1 MRDIVKNF
9 FVVLVPAGPLIGQY
23 GRVSEWSTFDIGEPV
38 SLKDFFTTMEDI
50 DQSDNCTFVLGQ
62 HPAIIPFWLTGIAV
76 STTSF
81 LCQIGFFFF
90 YPPCRKYDE
99 KTLCMLSFARTMNS
113 ITELCIISGIFKKK
127 VFDIILV
134 IYFYWDFVLVCWMF
148 VFSKNLYDKV
158 VAVFNVT
165 QYSLTKVSII
175 IYTFSI
181 VPALPC
187 CLIGYMG
194 FNLFQIY
201 YKTYAC
207 TKFILLITN
216 SYIFVRIF
224 HVTFKN
230 RGNHTRNVTHIV
242 KAAIVSFILLCMT
255 SLQTFVVDVYALIG
269 HRGCLVTLSFCVIN
283 SFQTLA
289 MTIIFAVL
297 ISSKIRKSSRVTV
310 AMNTIKNSSV
320 ATSCS

>member
-1 MRDIVKNF
+1 MSLSRELVK
-9 FVVLVPAGPLIGQY
+9 
-23 GRVSEWSTFDIGEPV
+23 
-38 SLKDFFTTMEDI
+38 TMEDT
-50 DQSDNCTFVLGQ
+50 DPSDNCTLVLEQ
-62 HPAIIPFWLTGIAV
+62 HPAITPVWLTGIAV

-81 LCQIGFFFF
+81 LCQIGFFLF

-113 ITELCIISGIFKKK
+113 ITELCIVSGAFKKNAY
-127 VFDIILV
+127 DIILV
-134 IYFYWDFVLVCWMF
+134 SYFYWDFVLVCWMF

-158 VAVFNVT
+158 VAVFNVS
-165 QYSLTKVSII
+165 QYSLTKVSIF
-175 IYTFSI
+175 IYAFSML
-181 VPALPC
+181 PALPC
-187 CLIGYMG
+187 CLIGYMD
-194 FNLFQIY
+194 FKIFQIY
-201 YKTYAC
+201 YKAYAC
-207 TKFILLITN
+207 TKFVLLITN

-255 SLQTFVVDVYALIG
+255 SLQTFIVDVYALIG
-269 HRGCLVTLSFCVIN
+269 YPGCLVTLSFCVIN

-297 ISSKIRKSSRVTV
+297 ISSKIRKSSRGTV
-310 AMNTIKNSSV
+310 AMATIKNSSV
-320 ATSCS
+320 TTTCSQTSGTL

>member
-1 MRDIVKNF
+1 
-9 FVVLVPAGPLIGQY
+9 
-23 GRVSEWSTFDIGEPV
+23 
-38 SLKDFFTTMEDI
+38 MEDI
-50 DQSDNCTFVLGQ
+50 DPNDTCTIILEQ
-62 HPAIIPFWLTGIAV
+62 HPAITPIWLTGIAV

-99 KTLCMLSFARTMNS
+99 KTLCMLSLARTMNS
-113 ITELCIISGIFKKK
+113 IVELCLVNGVFKD
-127 VFDIILV
+127 VYNIILV
-134 IYFYWDFVLVCWMF
+134 FYFYWDFVLVCWMF

-158 VAVFNVT
+158 VAVFNVS
-165 QYSLTKVSII
+165 QYSLTKVSTI

-181 VPALPC
+181 LPAFPC
-187 CLIGYMG
+187 SLIRYMD
-194 FNLFQIY
+194 FYIFQIY
-201 YKTYAC
+201 YKVYAC
-207 TKFILLITN
+207 TKFIMLITN

-230 RGNHTRNVTHIV
+230 HGNHTRNVTHIV

-255 SLQTFVVDVYALIG
+255 SLQTFVVDIYALIG
-269 HRGCLVTLSFCVIN
+269 SPGCFITLSFCAIN

-297 ISSKIRKSSRVTV
+297 ISSKIKKTSRVAVSFISSKT
-310 AMNTIKNSSV
+310 SSV
-320 ATSCS
+320 AITCSQTSATA